1 MRGLWRLAN
10 VDKMWK
16 TIWEKARNSQG
27 FSVTLGRGGRVMR
40 SSILYGW
47 KIYLYMWDFI
57 RIFVFQE
64 KYIYESNK

>member
-1 MRGLWRLAN
+1 MSRA
-10 VDKMWK
+10 V
-16 TIWEKARNSQG
+16 E
-27 FSVTLGRGGRVMR
+27 
-40 SSILYGW
+40 GW

>member
-1 MRGLWRLAN
+1 MSELWRLAN

-16 TIWEKARNSQG
+16 TICWKARNSQG

-47 KIYLYMWDFI
+47 KN
-57 RIFVFQE
+57 IFVYVGFYSYLCISG
-64 KYIYESNK
+64 KVYL